1 MDAISWSDSIV
12 PGLHS
17 VLPMDT
23 TEAQLANLLQ
33 IVDLADSDQVQLS
46 LITGPDLAELAPPA
60 SFPFPLTDGE
70 LAEMRWYFT
79 EYPANTF
86 GEASNRADR
95 VEKGL
100 RDLGRLLFEAVFGA
114 SDEARS
120 LLDRTVGT
128 EQPELTIVSARPE
141 FLGLPWE
148 LMNHDDDGYL
158 ASRLGGLSRRL
169 NTGPLEGF
177 SVPIPTDQLN
187 ILLLLPPA
195 GEVSGSIATE
205 ALTALESLPIE
216 AELDCLRASSLSS
229 LRERLAGEAGHYHL
243 VHFDGFTVDS
253 QGILMDDGSG
263 GSTSVNPGELGGSL
277 TEAQTP
283 VVLVTA
289 SLSSA
294 LNDVMSFAAGLVR
307 EGIPQ
312 VVVAPL
318 PIAGAGRVLFSE
330 YFFKGLSEGT
340 AVAQTVATVRQAM
353 MDHPQRPSATGPL
366 VSWDWTVPV
375 VFESREYS
383 PAAIVVEEPAA
394 PVPGMPQ
401 AEQESSGTDLPRGGP
416 YGLIG
421 RHSEMLEL
429 ERQFRQQPVVLL
441 SGEVGTGKSELA
453 LGLASWLRKTGG
465 RSGGVFYVAFEVGAG
480 LERVLHEI
488 GTALA
493 GLDFADLR
501 SEDRRTWVVDYL
513 RQNPALLVFDSLE
526 NLAGFPTGAPGL
538 LDDTEMADLDSFLKE
553 VAEGGQTWTLLVSRR
568 DHEAWLTVP
577 HGNYRL
583 SGLVGPD
590 RIVMG
595 TRLLEEA
602 GADPVRLG
610 PDYLE
615 ILDMVEGHPLAM
627 EIALPLLKEVPSSVL
642 AGELR
647 SALDEHQAGADEEG
661 RPGYLTVVMDHAFSR
676 MTHRSRVHLPVL
688 SLFRSRVMMDILT
701 HITQEGQ
708 AYRSVT
714 GEQLGYGACRTLL
727 RTARSRGFLEPIT
740 PSVYQIHPS
749 LPWFYGRNLYRQFS
763 QSAIQQLEMEVV
775 RVYADTA
782 DYFMETLYE
791 NQDAGTTA
799 ILAEEGNITQALA
812 LSLEAGQWENAQLL
826 VQPLA
831 QVYRMQKR
839 YPELRR
845 LRRQLLE
852 TAGVTAEEAEETG
865 GIQLWL
871 YLMGTEA
878 SECIETRE
886 YDRADTLNKQLLE
899 YLSNKEDGETDP
911 RTAAVFHQMGQVAQ
925 NRWQLEEAEELYTQS
940 LAIIEDG
947 EDQEPVADDYYGL
960 GMVCQYRRRYTEAKE
975 WFSKALEIHQR
986 IDDAE
991 EMVKDYRS
999 LGLCSQY
1006 KFEYD
1011 EAASWYQR
1019 AREILEE
1026 NRDEETAV
1034 LVYHS
1039 LGTVCHAQ
1047 YQFDEAENWYQQSL
1061 NLSDRLGLDTQM
1073 GIEFHHLG
1081 LVEQARE
1088 MFIDDAE
1095 HWYHMAIEKW
1105 QQLGD
1110 RRSEGD
1116 ECRQLGVL
1124 FHEQKDLEKA
1134 EEWYGRARD
1143 LFEEIQDLNRIC
1155 RTYGQLGMIAEERD
1169 DIPEALLWA
1178 GRTYQLAS
1186 ANNLPVLVQVKAH
1199 LARLK
1204 GKHGEDGFAAWWQDF
1219 AGEEPPSD
1227 LDVDPET
1234 VL

>member
-1 MDAISWSDSIV
+1 MAD
-12 PGLHS
+12 
-17 VLPMDT
+17 
-23 TEAQLANLLQ
+23 LLQ
-33 IVDLADSDQVQLS
+33 IVDLADSGQVQFS
-46 LITGPDLAELAPPA
+46 LLGGSGQETAPPA
-60 SFPFPLTDGE
+60 NFPFPLTDSE
-70 LAEMRWYFT
+70 LAEIRWYCT
-79 EYPANTF
+79 EYPENTF
-86 GEASNRADR
+86 GDSKTRAEA
-95 VEKGL
+95 VEAGLKG
-100 RDLGRLLFEAVFGA
+100 LGRLLYEAVFG
-114 SDEARS
+114 SSEEAQS
-120 LLDRTVGT
+120 LLDRATGT
-128 EQPELTIVSARPE
+128 EQLQLSIVSTRPE

-148 LMNHDDDGYL
+148 LLNHDDNGYL
-158 ASRLGGLSRRL
+158 ISRLAGVSRRL
-169 NTGPLEGF
+169 SAAPLDAF
-177 SVPIPTDQLN
+177 SGRMPTDQLN
-187 ILLLLPPA
+187 VLLLLPPTGA
-195 GEVSGSIATE
+195 GSGSIATE
-205 ALTALESLPIE
+205 ALTALESLPVE
-216 AELDCLRASSLSS
+216 AELDCLRPSSPSNLQ
-229 LRERLAGEAGHYHL
+229 EQLAGKSGHYHL
-243 VHFDGFTVDS
+243 VHFDGFSMDG
-253 QGILMDDGSG
+253 QGIRMEDGSG
-263 GSTSVNPGELGGSL
+263 GVNSVNAAGLAQSL
-277 TEAQTP
+277 TGARTP
-283 VVLVTA
+283 VVLVNA
-289 SLSSA
+289 SSSSA
-294 LNDVMSFAAGLVR
+294 LNDVMSFAAGLAQGGV
-307 EGIPQ
+307 PQ
-312 VVVAPL
+312 VVVTPV
-318 PIAGAGRVLFSE
+318 PIAGAGRVLFCE
-330 YFFKGLSEGT
+330 NFFKGLSAGALVSHT
-340 AVAQTVATVRQAM
+340 LATTRQAM

-366 VSWDWTVPV
+366 VSWDWTLPM
-375 VFESREYS
+375 VFESQDYS
-383 PAAIVVEEPAA
+383 PAAIEVEEPAA

-401 AEQESSGTDLPRGGP
+401 PEPDSSGTDLPRGGP

-429 ERQFRQQPVVLL
+429 ERQFRQGPVVLL
-441 SGEVGTGKSELA
+441 SGDVGTGKSELA

-465 RSGGVFYVAFEVGAG
+465 RSGGVFYSAFEVGAG

-488 GTALA
+488 GTFLA

-501 SEDRRTWVVDYL
+501 NEDRRTWVVDYL
-513 RQNPALLVFDSLE
+513 KANPALLVFDSLQ

-538 LDDTEMADLDSFLKE
+538 LDENEMSNLDSFITE
-553 VAEGGQTWTLLVSRR
+553 VAESGQTWALLVSRR
-568 DHEAWLTVP
+568 DQEPWLTVP
-577 HGNYRL
+577 HSNYHL
-583 SGLVGPD
+583 GGLGQPD
-590 RIVMG
+590 RIVLG

-602 GADPVRLG
+602 GADPMRLG
-610 PDYLE
+610 PEYLE
-615 ILDMVEGHPLAM
+615 ILELVNGHPLAM
-627 EIALPLLKEVPSSVL
+627 EIALPLLKDVPASVL
-642 AGELR
+642 VGELR
-647 SALDEHQAGADEEG
+647 SEMAQRQPGPDEEG
-661 RPGYLTVVMDHAFSR
+661 RPNYLTVVMDHAFSR
-676 MTHRSRVHLPVL
+676 MTRRSRVHLPFL

-701 HITQEGQ
+701 HITQEQ
-708 AYRSVT
+708 AYRSVM
-714 GEQLGYGACRTLL
+714 GEQLGWGATRTLL
-727 RTARSRGFLEPIT
+727 RTARASGFLEPIT

-749 LPWFYGRNLYRQFS
+749 LPWFYGRGLYRQFS
-763 QSAIQQLEMEVV
+763 QSAIQQLEQEIV

-852 TAGVTAEEAEETG
+852 TAGATAEEAEKTG

-878 SECIETRE
+878 SECIETGE
-886 YDRADTLNKQLLE
+886 FDRADALNKQLLE
-899 YLSNKEDGETDP
+899 YLSGKEDGETDP

-925 NRWQLEEAEELYTQS
+925 NRWQLEEAEELFTRS
-940 LAIIEDG
+940 LAIIEGG

-960 GMVCQYRRRYTEAKE
+960 GLVCQYRRRYTEAKE

-986 IDDAE
+986 VNDAE

-1011 EAASWYQR
+1011 EAVSWYQR

-1047 YQFDEAENWYQQSL
+1047 FQFDEAENWYQQSL
-1061 NLSDRLGLDTQM
+1061 SISDRLGNDAQM
-1073 GIEFHHLG
+1073 ATEFHHLG

-1088 MFIDDAE
+1088 MFVDDAE
-1095 HWYHMAIEKW
+1095 HWFQMALGKW
-1105 QQLGD
+1105 QKLGD

-1124 FHEQKDLEKA
+1124 FHEQKDLDKA

-1143 LFEEIQDLNRIC
+1143 IFEEVQDLNRVC
-1155 RTYGQLGMIAEERD
+1155 RTYGQLGMVAEERD
-1169 DIPEALLWA
+1169 DIPGALLWA
-1178 GRTYQLAS
+1178 GRTYQLAQG
-1186 ANNLPVLVQVKAH
+1186 NKLPVLVQVKVH

-1204 GKHGEDGFAAWWQDF
+1204 DKHGEDNFAAWWREF
-1219 AGEEPPSD
+1219 AGEDPPSD

>member
-1 MDAISWSDSIV
+1 MAD
-12 PGLHS
+12 
-17 VLPMDT
+17 
-23 TEAQLANLLQ
+23 LLQ
-33 IVDLADSDQVQLS
+33 IVDLADLSQVQLS
-46 LITGPDLAELAPPA
+46 LITGPNEVETAPPA
-60 SFPFPLTDGE
+60 SFTFPLTDAE
-70 LAEMRWYFT
+70 LAEIRWYFT
-79 EYPANTF
+79 EYPENTF
-86 GEASNRADR
+86 GDVSIRAEKVEA
-95 VEKGL
+95 GL
-100 RDLGRLLFEAVFGA
+100 KDLGRILYETVFGS
-114 SDEARS
+114 SDARS
-120 LLDRTVGT
+120 LLDRATGSG
-128 EQPELTIVSARPE
+128 QAQLSIVSTRPE

-148 LMNHDDDGYL
+148 LLNHDESGYL
-158 ASRLGGLSRRL
+158 TTQFGSVSRRL
-169 NTGPLEGF
+169 SAESLETF
-177 SVPIPTDQLN
+177 SGQMPTDQLN
-187 ILLLLPPA
+187 VLLLLPPT
-195 GEVSGSIATE
+195 GEGSGSIATE
-205 ALTALESLPIE
+205 VLTALESLTVE
-216 AELDCLRASSLSS
+216 AELDCLRTSSLAN
-229 LRERLAGEAGHYHL
+229 LQERLASKSGQYHL

-253 QGILMDDGSG
+253 QGILMEDGSG
-263 GSTSVNPGELGGSL
+263 GTISVDAAELARTLAAS
-277 TEAQTP
+277 QTP
-283 VVLVTA
+283 VVLVNA

-294 LNDVMSFAAGLVR
+294 LDNVMSFAVELAQEAV
-307 EGIPQ
+307 PQ
-312 VVVAPL
+312 VVVTPL

-330 YFFKGLSEGT
+330 NLFKGISEGT
-340 AVAQTVATVRQAM
+340 PVSRTVATIREAM

-383 PAAIVVEEPAA
+383 PAAIVAEEPAA

-401 AEQESSGTDLPRGGP
+401 PAEETSGSELPRGGP

-421 RHSEMLEL
+421 RYAEMLEL
-429 ERQFRQQPVVLL
+429 ERQFRQNPVVLM
-441 SGEVGTGKSELA
+441 SGDVGTGKSELA

-465 RSGGVFYVAFEVGAG
+465 RSGGVFYSAFEVGAG

-488 GTALA
+488 GTSLV

-501 SEDRRTWVVDYL
+501 AEQRRTWVVEYL
-513 RQNPALLVFDSLE
+513 RDNPALLVFDSLQ

-538 LDDTEMADLDSFLKE
+538 LDEKEMADLDSFIKE

-568 DHEAWLTVP
+568 DQEAWLTVP
-577 HGNYRL
+577 HGNYHLGGL
-583 SGLVGPD
+583 SQSD
-590 RIVMG
+590 RIVLG

-602 GADPVRLG
+602 GADPIRLG
-610 PDYLE
+610 PEYLE
-615 ILDMVEGHPLAM
+615 ILELVDGHPLAM
-627 EIALPLLKEVPSSVL
+627 EIALPMLKDVPASVL
-642 AGELR
+642 EGELR
-647 SALDEHQAGADEEG
+647 SELAEHQPGADEEG
-661 RPGYLTVVMDHAFSR
+661 RPDYLTVVMDHAFSR
-676 MTHRSRVHLPVL
+676 MTHRSRLHLPFL
-688 SLFRSRVMMDILT
+688 YMFRSRVMMDILT

-708 AYRSVT
+708 EYKSVT

-727 RTARSRGFLEPIT
+727 RTARSSGFLEPIT

-749 LPWFYGRNLYRQFS
+749 LPWFYGRSLYRQFP

-852 TAGVTAEEAEETG
+852 VTGTTAEAAEETG

-886 YDRADTLNKQLLE
+886 FDRADALNKQLLE
-899 YLSNKEDGETDP
+899 YLGNKEDGETDP
-911 RTAAVFHQMGQVAQ
+911 RTAAVFHQMGEVAQ
-925 NRWQLEEAEELYTQS
+925 NRWQLEEAEGLYTQS
-940 LAIIEDG
+940 LAIIEGGD
-947 EDQEPVADDYYGL
+947 DQEPVADDYYGL

-986 IDDAE
+986 VNDAE

-1026 NRDEETAV
+1026 ARDEETAV
-1034 LVYHS
+1034 LIYHS
-1039 LGTVCHAQ
+1039 LGTICHAQ

-1061 NLSDRLGLDTQM
+1061 TLSDRLGLDAQM
-1073 GIEFHHLG
+1073 GTEFHHLG

-1088 MFIDDAE
+1088 MFADDAE
-1095 HWYHMAIEKW
+1095 HWYKMAIEKW
-1105 QQLGD
+1105 QKVGD

-1134 EEWYGRARD
+1134 EEWYGQARD
-1143 LFEEIQDLNRIC
+1143 IFEEIQDLNRIC
-1155 RTYGQLGMIAEERD
+1155 RTYGQLGMVAEERN
-1169 DIPEALLWA
+1169 DIPGALLWA
-1178 GRTYQLAS
+1178 GRTHQLAES
-1186 ANNLPVLVQVKAH
+1186 NNLPVLIQVKAH

-1204 GKHGEDGFAAWWQDF
+1204 DKHGEDNFAAWWRDF
-1219 AGEEPPSD
+1219 AGVEPPSD